1 MPSFLKSTA
10 KPAPRKLKANSTNS
24 DLGQYFTPP
33 DLARFMLSLTSV
45 STSAKVLEPCAGEG
59 VFVQA
64 LSKAGFRHITAYEID
79 PALIKRNTKI
89 KKQDFLEVPLEPQE
103 FTYDLIIGNPPYV
116 KWRHIPKAEQ
126 ELLEADPLWSKYC
139 NHYCDY
145 SFAFILK
152 AIAHLKPGGE
162 LIFIVSDYW
171 LNNMHA
177 QGMRRYMAEHG

>member
-79 PALIKRNTKI
+79 PALIQRNTKI
-89 KKQDFLEVPLEPQE
+89 KK
-103 FTYDLIIGNPPYV
+103 N
-116 KWRHIPKAEQ
+116 
-126 ELLEADPLWSKYC
+126 LLT
-139 NHYCDY
+139 
-145 SFAFILK
+145 I
-152 AIAHLKPGGE
+152 
-162 LIFIVSDYW
+162 
-171 LNNMHA
+171 
-177 QGMRRYMAEHG
+177 